1 MYGHQTHL
9 EELSEKLPE
18 LEIFDTLE
26 TKGVTK
32 TAAASLYKAFSP
44 KLILILES
52 KVARKKL

>member
-1 MYGHQTHL
+1 MYGHRTHL
-9 EELSEKLPE
+9 EELSGKLPE

-32 TAAASLYKAFSP
+32 TGAASLYKASSP
-44 KLILILES
+44 KLILTLES